1 MNKIGAKDKWHTIV
15 HRVMNQD
22 CRTDM
27 IVMNRWQQFSKLEI
41 NLLLQLNDAEV
52 SFDSIKNQ
60 NDFLRILQKG
70 TPEFIEQ
77 CLLTSIGEDQNQFN
91 SKFLPLFTVIE
102 KWILDGILINCER
115 EKILSSLL
123 LHFIE
128 KEDEQ
133 SIRLILSNTSEIFR
147 NGVTILADQNGQEEG
162 TSTISFYTEYP
173 ETNSAILIRACE
185 KNNFQLIR
193 DLIFAGYR

>member
-60 NDFLRILQKG
+60 NDFLRILQNG

-77 CLLTSIGEDQNQFN
+77 CLLTSIGVDQSQFN

-102 KWILDGILINCER
+102 KWIVDGILINCER
-115 EKILSSLL
+115 ENILGSLL
-123 LHFIE
+123 IHFIE
-128 KEDEQ
+128 KENEQ
-133 SIRLILSNTSEIFR
+133 SIRLILSSTSDIFR
-147 NGVTILADQNGQEEG
+147 NQTNVLDDQNEQEED
-162 TSTISFYTEYP
+162 TLISSFCTEYP

-185 KNNFQLIR
+185 KNNFRIIR
-193 DLIFAGYR
+193 DLILAGYR